1 MRGSV
6 LATVAVAVAA
16 AASVASGAGTSPY
29 PATTERIGTSVEG
42 RPIGLVR
49 IGDPAAARKVLV
61 IGCIHGDECAARAV
75 VARLAATDPAALHGA
90 QQLLVRNLNPDG
102 FAHGTRQNAHG
113 VDLNRNGAVGRRF
126 LGPPGSRF
134 YAGTKAFSEPESR
147 AIRALLLRERPQIVI
162 WYHQPL
168 TLVDAPESGWD
179 GRARRYARLVGL
191 PFSPLGHY
199 PGSLSRW
206 VNARV
211 RRGSSFVVELPPGP
225 LAAAAV
231 RRHAAAVLT
240 LAGVAR
246 AERARA
252 PRRGISDA
260 RSAPVGRKRRAP

>member
-1 MRGSV
+1 MRPRA
-6 LATVAVAVAA
+6 LVAA
-16 AASVASGAGTSPY
+16 AALVAAPTSIAPAAGTPAPPY
-29 PATTERIGTSVEG
+29 PVATERIGSSVEG

-49 IGDPAAARKVLV
+49 VGDPLAARTVLV

-75 VARLAATDPAALHGA
+75 VARLAATDPATLERT
-90 QQLLVRNLNPDG
+90 QLLLVRNINPDG

-113 VDLNRNGAVGRRF
+113 VDLNRNGAVGRRH

-147 AIRALLLRERPQIVI
+147 AIRALILRERPQVVI

-168 TLVDAPESGWD
+168 TLLDAPESGWD

-191 PFSPLGHY
+191 PFRPLAHY

-211 RRGSSFVVELPPGP
+211 RAGSSFVVELPPGP
-225 LAAAAV
+225 LAQPSA
-231 RRHAAAVLT
+231 RRHADAVLT
-240 LAGVAR
+240 LA
-246 AERARA
+246 
-252 PRRGISDA
+252 RG
-260 RSAPVGRKRRAP
+260 